1 MCKYIKHSDV
11 TKEKRMNTT
20 IKTIE
25 QQVVE
30 LFKTQLKVEKLELTS
45 SLKDLDA
52 DSLDAVELVMAI
64 EDAFGIEITD
74 DEAQLVTSV
83 QSAIDLII
91 SKQ

>member
-1 MCKYIKHSDV
+1 MI
-11 TKEKRMNTT
+11 KEKYMNAT

-30 LFKTQLKVEKLELTS
+30 LFKTQLKVENLELTS

-74 DEAQLVTSV
+74 DEAQLITSV

>member
-1 MCKYIKHSDV
+1 
-11 TKEKRMNTT
+11 MNAT

-25 QQVVE
+25 EQTKE
-30 LFKTQLKVEKLELTS
+30 LFKTQLKVENLELTS

>member
-1 MCKYIKHSDV
+1 M
-11 TKEKRMNTT
+11 TKEKYMNAT

-25 QQVVE
+25 EQTKE
-30 LFKTQLKVEKLELTS
+30 LFKSQLKVETLELTS

-83 QSAIDLII
+83 QSAIDLIK

>member
-1 MCKYIKHSDV
+1 
-11 TKEKRMNTT
+11 MNTT

-30 LFKTQLKVEKLELTS
+30 LFKTQLKVESLELTS

-64 EDAFGIEITD
+64 EDTFGIEITD
-74 DEAQLVTSV
+74 DEAQLITSV
-83 QSAIDLII
+83 QRAIDLII

>member
-1 MCKYIKHSDV
+1 M
-11 TKEKRMNTT
+11 T

-30 LFKTQLKVEKLELTS
+30 LFKSQLNVETLELSS

-64 EDAFGIEITD
+64 EDAFGIEISD
-74 DEAQLVTSV
+74 DEAQQLVSV
-83 QSAIDLII
+83 QSAIDLIK

>member
-1 MCKYIKHSDV
+1 M

-74 DEAQLVTSV
+74 DEAQLITSV
-83 QSAIDLII
+83 QSAIDLIKT
-91 SKQ
+91 KQ

>member
-1 MCKYIKHSDV
+1 M
-11 TKEKRMNTT
+11 T

-30 LFKTQLKVEKLELTS
+30 LFKSQLNVGTLELSS

-64 EDAFGIEITD
+64 EDAFGIEISG
-74 DEAQLVTSV
+74 DEAQQVVSV
-83 QSAIDLII
+83 QSAIDLIK

>member
-1 MCKYIKHSDV
+1 M

>member
-1 MCKYIKHSDV
+1 
-11 TKEKRMNTT
+11 MNTT
-20 IKTIE
+20 IKTVE

>member
-1 MCKYIKHSDV
+1 V

>member
-1 MCKYIKHSDV
+1 
-11 TKEKRMNTT
+11 MNAT

-30 LFKTQLKVEKLELTS
+30 LFKTQLKVENLELTS

>member
-1 MCKYIKHSDV
+1 M
-11 TKEKRMNTT
+11 T

-30 LFKTQLKVEKLELTS
+30 LFKTQLKVETLELTS
-45 SLKDLDA
+45 SLKDLGA

-64 EDAFGIEITD
+64 EDTFGIEIAD
-74 DEAQLVTSV
+74 DEAQQVVSV
-83 QSAIDLII
+83 QSAINLIK

>member
-1 MCKYIKHSDV
+1 
-11 TKEKRMNTT
+11 MNAT

-25 QQVVE
+25 EQTKE
-30 LFKTQLKVEKLELTS
+30 LFKTQLKVETLELTS
-45 SLKDLDA
+45 SLKELDA

-83 QSAIDLII
+83 QSAIDLIK

>member
-1 MCKYIKHSDV
+1 
-11 TKEKRMNTT
+11 MNTT

-30 LFKTQLKVEKLELTS
+30 LFKAQLKVETLELTS

>member
-1 MCKYIKHSDV
+1 M
-11 TKEKRMNTT
+11 TKEKHMNTT

-45 SLKDLDA
+45 SLKDLGA

-74 DEAQLVTSV
+74 DEAQLITSV

>member
-1 MCKYIKHSDV
+1 
-11 TKEKRMNTT
+11 MNTT

>member
-1 MCKYIKHSDV
+1 M
-11 TKEKRMNTT
+11 TKEKHMNAT

-25 QQVVE
+25 EQTKE
-30 LFKTQLKVEKLELTS
+30 LFKRQLKVESLELTS

-74 DEAQLVTSV
+74 DEAQLVISV
-83 QSAIDLII
+83 QSAIDLIK

>member
-1 MCKYIKHSDV
+1 M
-11 TKEKRMNTT
+11 T

-30 LFKTQLKVEKLELTS
+30 LFKGQLKVEKLELTS
-45 SLKDLDA
+45 SLKDLGA

-64 EDAFGIEITD
+64 EDAFGIEISD
-74 DEAQLVTSV
+74 DEAQQVVSV
-83 QSAIDLII
+83 QSAIDLIK

>member
-1 MCKYIKHSDV
+1 M
-11 TKEKRMNTT
+11 T

-30 LFKTQLKVEKLELTS
+30 LFKSQLKVENLELSS
-45 SLKDLDA
+45 SLKDLGA

-74 DEAQLVTSV
+74 DEAQLITSV
-83 QSAIDLII
+83 QRAIDLIRA
-91 SKQ
+91 KV

>member
-1 MCKYIKHSDV
+1 
-11 TKEKRMNTT
+11 MNAT

-25 QQVVE
+25 EQTKE
-30 LFKTQLKVEKLELTS
+30 LFKRQLKVESLELTS

-74 DEAQLVTSV
+74 DEAQLVISV
-83 QSAIDLII
+83 QSAIDLIK

>member
-1 MCKYIKHSDV
+1 
-11 TKEKRMNTT
+11 MNTT

-30 LFKTQLKVEKLELTS
+30 LFKNQLKVETLELTS

-74 DEAQLVTSV
+74 DEVYGA
-83 QSAIDLII
+83 A
-91 SKQ
+91 

>member
-1 MCKYIKHSDV
+1 M
-11 TKEKRMNTT
+11 TKEKYMNAT

-30 LFKTQLKVEKLELTS
+30 LFKTQLKVENLELTS

-74 DEAQLVTSV
+74 DEAQLITSV

>member
-1 MCKYIKHSDV
+1 
-11 TKEKRMNTT
+11 MNAT

-25 QQVVE
+25 EQTKE
-30 LFKTQLKVEKLELTS
+30 LFKRQLKVESLELTS

-83 QSAIDLII
+83 QSAIDLIK

>member
-1 MCKYIKHSDV
+1 M
-11 TKEKRMNTT
+11 T

-30 LFKTQLKVEKLELTS
+30 LFKSQLKVETLELTS
-45 SLKDLDA
+45 SLKDLGA

-64 EDAFGIEITD
+64 EDAFGIDISD
-74 DEAQLVTSV
+74 DEAQQVVSV
-83 QSAIDLII
+83 QSAINLIK

>member
-1 MCKYIKHSDV
+1 
-11 TKEKRMNTT
+11 MNTT

-74 DEAQLVTSV
+74 DEAQLITSV
-83 QSAIDLII
+83 QSAIDLIKL
-91 SKQ
+91 KQN

>member
-1 MCKYIKHSDV
+1 M
-11 TKEKRMNTT
+11 T

-30 LFKTQLKVEKLELTS
+30 LFKSQLNVETLELSS

-64 EDAFGIEITD
+64 EDAFGIEISD
-74 DEAQLVTSV
+74 DEAQQVVSV
-83 QSAIDLII
+83 QSAIDLIK